1 MTQWTLKACRVNAG
15 YTLRQVAKKVGK
27 NFQTISKY
35 EKDSTLIPFELLKDL
50 SELYH
55 VKLDDIFLGDSTKK
69 IELTPEELK
78 GQLIENRN
86 MERIYYPICRA

>member
-35 EKDSTLIPFELLKDL
+35 EKDTTLIPFELLKDL

-69 IELTPEELK
+69 IELEPED
-78 GQLIENRN
+78 
-86 MERIYYPICRA
+86 

>member
-35 EKDSTLIPFELLKDL
+35 EKDSTIIPFELLKDL
-50 SELYH
+50 SKLYR
-55 VKLDDIFLGDSTKK
+55 VKLGDIFLGDSTKK
-69 IELTPEELK
+69 IELTPEE
-78 GQLIENRN
+78 
-86 MERIYYPICRA
+86 